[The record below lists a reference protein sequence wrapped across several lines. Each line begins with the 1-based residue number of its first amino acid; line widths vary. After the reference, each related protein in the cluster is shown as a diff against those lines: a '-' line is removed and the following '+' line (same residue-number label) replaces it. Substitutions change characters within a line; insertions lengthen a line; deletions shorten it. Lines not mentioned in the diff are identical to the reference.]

1 MTTGEGPVSEPIR
14 TMMSSLGMDDMNIP
28 ELKINQAT
36 GGDYAKEQ
44 LEAKLG
50 QMYVST
56 TGEVYDQIDL
66 QILMVQRNQTFWGRT
81 DITDEPP
88 ICASLDGISSL
99 DGQICKE
106 CQHYRERASLDKE
119 ERRKE
124 CQRGYVVLA
133 LDENQMP
140 YVIRLMGISAD
151 SGRDL
156 NAMLYFNKGL
166 RVNRGGF
173 FFRVSTMKKK
183 TAAGEAWM
191 FKFLLLKDRFPNEE
205 QKLEYVRVA
214 SDMGMLGPAPVPEEI
229 TQRTQAMPEIAPPE
243 TDAQRQERIL
253 AEADKV
259 LGKDTQTIAK
269 EDIGKVEDVI
279 PDIKF

>member
-1 MTTGEGPVSEPIR
+1 MTTGEGPINEPIR

-56 TGEVYDQIDL
+56 TGEIYDTIDL
-66 QILMVQRNQTFWGRT
+66 QILMVQRNQTFWGRS

-88 ICASLDGISSL
+88 ICASLDGVTSI
-99 DGQICKE
+99 DGQTCKD
-106 CQHYRERASLDKE
+106 CPHYRERASLDKE

-166 RVNRGGF
+166 RSNRGAF

-191 FKFLLLKDRFPNEE
+191 FKFLLLKDKFPTDD
-205 QKLEYVRVA
+205 QKGEYVRVA
-214 SDMGMLGPAPVPEEI
+214 ADMGMLNAPAEKPQI
-229 TQRTQAMPEIAPPE
+229 TQGQTPEPTPE
-243 TDAQRQERIL
+243 TDDQRRERVL
-253 AEADKV
+253 SEADKV
-259 LGKDTQTIAK
+259 IAEDKQTITPA
-269 EDIGKVEDVI
+269 DVGKVEDVI
-279 PDIKF
+279 PEIKF